1 MLHGR
6 KLLTTIEF
14 YTCKHISSK
23 NSNWHKESASPWQ
36 CLLICLYCGT
46 QSTIVK
52 SKVKQIAMM
61 KPVFVCDPLAT
72 THKIGLIAS
81 GLLCLH
87 EVNVEL
93 DLYKSIIACLA

>member
-1 MLHGR
+1 MFTNMP
-6 KLLTTIEF
+6 LLW
-14 YTCKHISSK
+14 YTVNK
-23 NSNWHKESASPWQ
+23 
-36 CLLICLYCGT
+36 
-46 QSTIVK
+46 VK

-61 KPVFVCDPLAT
+61 EPVFVCDPLAT
-72 THKIGLIAS
+72 THEIGLIAS